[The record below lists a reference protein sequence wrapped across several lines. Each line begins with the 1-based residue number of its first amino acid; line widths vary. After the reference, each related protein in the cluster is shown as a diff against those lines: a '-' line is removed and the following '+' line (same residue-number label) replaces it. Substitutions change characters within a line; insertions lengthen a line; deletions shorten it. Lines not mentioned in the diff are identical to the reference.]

1 MKISV
6 VIVDDSEITRS
17 MLEEILQQ
25 DEEIE
30 VIGTADDGSAA
41 ISVILEKRPDVVLL
55 DLVMPKVDGIGVMER
70 VNGEMAS
77 LAERAPVFIVIS
89 AAGSEEILSQAMESG
104 ASYYIMKP
112 FDITDI
118 IARIKRVGGSRK
130 LISKTTLN
138 GEPVKKPMSTASETV
153 PKKQAEVFS
162 MDAEVTNLIREFGV
176 AVNLSGYR
184 YLRDAIIMVVKD
196 GGLLDYVTKSLYPV
210 IAKEHKTTASRVER
224 SIRHAIQVAWARV
237 DEETVKARQSYGFAD
252 GDKKPTNTEFIAL
265 LSDRVRLQYNAFLEE
280 QDNA

>member
-17 MLEEILQQ
+17 MLVEILEQNEEI
-25 DEEIE
+25 D
-30 VIGTADDGSAA
+30 VIGEADNGSTA
-41 ISVILEKRPDVVLL
+41 ISVILEKKPDVVLL

-70 VNGEMAS
+70 VNAEMAE
-77 LAERAPVFIVIS
+77 LNERAPSFIVIS
-89 AAGSEEILSQAMESG
+89 AAGSEEILSQAIESG
-104 ASYYIMKP
+104 ASYYMLKP
-112 FDITDI
+112 FDVADI

-130 LISKTTLN
+130 PQKPV
-138 GEPVKKPMSTASETV
+138 GETKKPVEVKKP
-153 PKKQAEVFS
+153 AEVFS

-176 AVNLSGYR
+176 PVNLSGYR

-196 GGLLDYVTKSLYPV
+196 SGLLDYVTKSLYPV

-237 DEETVKARQSYGFAD
+237 DEDTVKARNNFGFSD

-265 LSDRVRLQYNAFLEE
+265 LSDRVRLQYNSSEE
-280 QDNA
+280 S